1 MTPQPNRKNNTQ
13 KEPLTRL
20 FLLCQLKF
28 ESLIPAL
35 LRRAFQ
41 LLGLHDELLDG
52 VLLLQ
57 LRQNAVDELGQLRV
71 PLLDGDGVAVTGIR
85 DVEIH
90 SGQILLGVR
99 EGQQRYKRQ
108 QLSNRFFHDVLS
120 PSRFQP
126 ERLFPQGLVEE
137 GRSGSGL
144 AHDQLSFCP
153 VFRAPA

>member
-1 MTPQPNRKNNTQ
+1 MFNDTIRPR
-13 KEPLTRL
+13 RL
-20 FLLCQLKF
+20 RT
-28 ESLIPAL
+28 SDT
-35 LRRAFQ
+35 LRRMVRETRVSA
-41 LLGLHDELLDG
+41 DSDG
-52 VLLLQ
+52 S
-57 LRQNAVDELGQLRV
+57 AS
-71 PLLDGDGVAVTGIR
+71 TGAR
-85 DVEIH
+85 DMEIL

-108 QLSNRFFHDVLS
+108 QQSNRFFHDVLS

>member
-1 MTPQPNRKNNTQ
+1 M
-13 KEPLTRL
+13 
-20 FLLCQLKF
+20 
-28 ESLIPAL
+28 
-35 LRRAFQ
+35 
-41 LLGLHDELLDG
+41 
-52 VLLLQ
+52 
-57 LRQNAVDELGQLRV
+57 
-71 PLLDGDGVAVTGIR
+71 
-85 DVEIH
+85 EIL
-90 SGQILLGVR
+90 SGQILLGVC

-108 QLSNRFFHDVLS
+108 QQSNRFFHDVLS

>member
-1 MTPQPNRKNNTQ
+1 M
-13 KEPLTRL
+13 E
-20 FLLCQLKF
+20 
-28 ESLIPAL
+28 
-35 LRRAFQ
+35 
-41 LLGLHDELLDG
+41 
-52 VLLLQ
+52 VL
-57 LRQNAVDELGQLRV
+57 
-71 PLLDGDGVAVTGIR
+71 
-85 DVEIH
+85 

-99 EGQQRYKRQ
+99 EGQQQ
-108 QLSNRFFHDVLS
+108 SNRFFHDVLS